1 MDASAV
7 GAASPA
13 EGGGDLPGDPAGGE
27 LPPRSGVE
35 PHAEEIPPAPG
46 DTPPEPTDRQ
56 KFYGLKFNRLDRDLT
71 PDERQEW
78 NSIYASY
85 RGRSAL
91 TGTIIGIDPYSVRV
105 RNPET
110 GEMEKQTM
118 YCAIVVP
125 YRVRIVIP
133 ATVCDAE
140 HGRLLH
146 RLYHHQGGP

>member
-1 MDASAV
+1 MDLSAPVDASAV

-13 EGGGDLPGDPAGGE
+13 GGGGIFPATRPAVNC
-27 LPPRSGVE
+27 PPRSGVE
-35 PHAEEIPPAPG
+35 PHAEEIPRPPG

-110 GEMEKQTM
+110 GGNGKADHVLRHCGAPTGF
-118 YCAIVVP
+118 AS
-125 YRVRIVIP
+125 
-133 ATVCDAE
+133 
-140 HGRLLH
+140 
-146 RLYHHQGGP
+146 